1 MRKAAHGMYD
11 DDTVARLRA
20 LDDFLG
26 ALGPEEA
33 AEFLGRARERMGFF
47 ERLIYG

>member
-1 MRKAAHGMYD
+1 MM
-11 DDTVARLRA
+11 TIPLRVCVPF
-20 LDDFLG
+20 DDFIG

-33 AEFLGRARERMGFF
+33 AEFLGRARARMGFF